1 MNINID
7 NLNIYYEEFGED
19 NKNMPV
25 VLLLHGWGADHKY
38 FLPIINVIKEKYK
51 VYALDLPGHGE
62 SSSLTRSFN
71 VDDYKNVIIKFINEM
86 NIKNIILIGHS
97 YGGRIIIKINSEEN
111 IYFNIDKNILIDA
124 AGVKK
129 NQSLKTKIKIYT
141 YKLSKNLLNIIPN
154 KNKKEELLD
163 KLKTKFGSTDYNNA
177 TPIMRETLVKSVN
190 EDLTMYLKNMRETLL
205 IWGEKDMD
213 TPMSDAK
220 IMEKEIKNA
229 GLVVLK
235 GCGHFSFIEDRY
247 TFERVIKSYLKI

>member
-7 NLNIYYEEFGED
+7 KLNIYYEEFGD
-19 NKNMPV
+19 TKGSNPV
-25 VLLLHGWGADHKY
+25 ILFLHGWGADHKY

-62 SSSLTRSFN
+62 SSKLARSFN
-71 VDDYKNVIIKFINEM
+71 VDDYKNIVIRFIDDLNL
-86 NIKNIILIGHS
+86 KNIILIGHS
-97 YGGRIIIKINSEEN
+97 YGGRIIIKINSEDN
-111 IYFNIDKNILIDA
+111 IDFNIDKNILIDA
-124 AGVKK
+124 AGIKK
-129 NQSLKTKIKIYT
+129 NQSIKTKIKIFT
-141 YKLSKNLLNIIPN
+141 YKFSKNLQNLIPD
-154 KNKKEELLD
+154 KNKKEELIN

-190 EDLTMYLKNMRETLL
+190 EDLTPLLKNMRETLL
-205 IWGEKDMD
+205 IWGENDKD

-235 GCGHFSFIEDRY
+235 NTGHFSFIEDKY

>member
-1 MNINID
+1 MNINVN
-7 NLNIYYEEFGED
+7 NLNIFYEEFGE
-19 NKNMPV
+19 NNNEPV
-25 VLLLHGWGADHKY
+25 VLFLHGWGADHKY

-51 VYALDLPGHGE
+51 VYAIDLPGHGE
-62 SSSLTRSFN
+62 SSKLTRSFN
-71 VDDYKNVIIKFINEM
+71 VDDYKDVVIKFIDDL

-97 YGGRIIIKINSEEN
+97 YGGRIIIKINSEDD
-111 IYFNIDKNILIDA
+111 IDFNIDKNILIDA

-129 NQSLKTKIKIYT
+129 NQSIKTKIKIYT
-141 YKLSKNLLNIIPN
+141 YKFSKNILNLIPD
-154 KNKKEELLD
+154 KNKREELLN
-163 KLKTKFGSTDYNNA
+163 KLKGKFGSSDYNNA

-190 EDLTMYLKNMRETLL
+190 EDLTPLLKNMRETLL
-205 IWGEKDMD
+205 IWGENDKD

-235 GCGHFSFIEDRY
+235 NTGHFSFIEDKY